1 MSALL
6 AFDSPMRDPVTRH
19 EVGEP
24 VADPIGFIVHDDVTT
39 VVGSVHEE
47 GIFARREDVVDQFL
61 SHADLGRLELEQ
73 KGSLSDDLLDAEI
86 LRRALAKLDV
96 SSVVVPPT
104 FRLLVADYLRDKGID
119 VSVDADVWARRRRRK
134 NAWELEAIE
143 RAQRAAETAM
153 LAAARMLREAEP
165 TGDGH
170 LRFEGEVLTAE
181 IVREAM
187 SAELL
192 TQGAESEGILVQS
205 GAGPMKGHD
214 LGSGPIRRN
223 ETVIIDCFPRER
235 RQGAYSDMTRTF
247 VPGRPSPEVQKLHAH
262 CREALDVALDA
273 IRPGRSDVFTKVAEF
288 FNAKGYPTKLH
299 HRGPDRMTSGFTH
312 SLGHGVGL
320 EIHEPPSLGINS
332 EELVEGDVVAVEP
345 GLYFEGVGNI
355 RLEDTVVVS
364 GDGAERFTDP
374 YPYDL
379 EP

>member
-6 AFDSPMRDPVTRH
+6 AFDSPLRDPVTRH

-24 VADPIGFIVHDDVTT
+24 VADPIAFIVHDEVTT

-47 GIFARREDVVDQFL
+47 EAFARRDDVVDQFL
-61 SHADLGRLELEQ
+61 SDVDLGRLELEQ
-73 KGSLSDDLLDAEI
+73 EGSLSDDFLEAEI
-86 LRRALAKLDV
+86 LRRALAKLGV
-96 SSVVVPPT
+96 TSVVVPPT
-104 FRLLVADYLRDKGID
+104 FRLLVADFLRENGIE
-119 VSVDADVWARRRRRK
+119 VSVDADVWSLRRRRK
-134 NAWELEAIE
+134 NPWELEAIE

-153 LAAARMLREAEP
+153 LLAARMLREAEP
-165 TGDGH
+165 TTDDQ

-181 IVREAM
+181 IIREAM

-192 TQGAESEGILVQS
+192 TQGAESDSILVQS
-205 GAGPMKGHD
+205 GAGPMKGHA

-223 ETVIIDCFPRER
+223 ETIIIDCFPRER
-235 RQGAYSDMTRTF
+235 RHGAYSDMTRTF
-247 VPGRPSPEVQKLHAH
+247 VPGRPSDEVRKLHAH
-262 CREALDVALDA
+262 CREALDIAFDA
-273 IRPGRSDVFTKVAEF
+273 IRPGRSDVFAKVAEF
-288 FNAKGYPTKLH
+288 FHDKGYPTKLH
-299 HRGPDRMTSGFTH
+299 HRGPDRMKSGFTH

-320 EIHEPPSLGINS
+320 EIHEPPLLGIRS

-355 RLEDTVVVS
+355 RLEDTVVVTS
-364 GDGAERFTDP
+364 DGAERFTDP